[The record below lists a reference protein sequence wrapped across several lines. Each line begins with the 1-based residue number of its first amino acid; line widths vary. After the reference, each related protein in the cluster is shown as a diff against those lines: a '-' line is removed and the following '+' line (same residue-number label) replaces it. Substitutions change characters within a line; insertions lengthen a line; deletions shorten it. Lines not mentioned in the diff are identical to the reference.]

1 MNAPVEKLATDVKIL
16 AADVEELIKA
26 TAAQSGEK
34 LAAAR
39 SRVQTALVNARETV
53 LVQGRNAAQLTD
65 RYVKDHAWGAVGVS
79 AGIGLIIGILVGR
92 R

>member
-1 MNAPVEKLATDVKIL
+1 MNTPAEKLTTHVKVL
-16 AADVEELIKA
+16 ASDVEELIKA

-39 SRVQTALVNARETV
+39 FRVQTAVANAGDAFVIRGKDAADAADRCVRDNPWTATGVAAAIGV
-53 LVQGRNAAQLTD
+53 LL
-65 RYVKDHAWGAVGVS
+65 GV
-79 AGIGLIIGILVGR
+79 LIGR

>member
-1 MNAPVEKLATDVKIL
+1 MNAPAEKLVGDTRVL
-16 AADVEELIKA
+16 AADVKELVKA

-39 SRVQTALVNARETV
+39 VRLQVALENAKETV
-53 LVQGRNAAQLTD
+53 ALRTKETAQVAD
-65 RYVKDHAWGAVGVS
+65 QYVHQNPWKAVGVS
-79 AGIGLIIGILVGR
+79 AGLGLLVGLLVGR

>member
-1 MNAPVEKLATDVKIL
+1 MNAPTDKIVADVRIL
-16 AADVEELIKA
+16 AADVEELVKA

-39 SRVQTALVNARETV
+39 ARVQTALAGARETV
-53 LVQGRNAAQLTD
+53 TVRGRQAVQSAD
-65 RYVKDHAWGAVGVS
+65 EYVHDNPWAAVGVS
-79 AGIGLIIGILVGR
+79 GALGLIIGILIAR